1 MHLFVSFTF
10 PANETC
16 ASFAE
21 LFSSGLVSVRGIKL
35 QSLGER
41 GPVKTNNS
49 FLVQT
54 MGCLGS
60 HSVLPSFYEVWE
72 FVSPGLWML

>member
-1 MHLFVSFTF
+1 MRV
-10 PANETC
+10 
-16 ASFAE
+16 FAE
-21 LFSSGLVSVRGIKL
+21 LFSSGLVSICGIKL

-41 GPVKTNNS
+41 GLVKTNNS